1 MNPIEKVRAIIYIND
16 LKSFSNILVIRT
28 DRIGDVILTL
38 PLIDILKQR
47 FPDSNID
54 FLVSKRVSELVS
66 DYPNINKVH
75 SIEKEGLTDIL
86 RICEEGKYEL
96 AVVVRP
102 LFLIA
107 LAVYLSGIKYRLGT
121 GYRWYSFLFNLRHYQ
136 HRKDSIKHELEYN
149 VDLLRELGILV
160 NEYPAPKIWV
170 SEDALNAVWKRIGD
184 RRFIVVHPTTLG
196 SALAW
201 RRENFDELIRLL
213 RADKEFDYDIVVTG
227 TEGEY
232 TLPELAAL
240 ISLASLFV
248 SNSTGPIHIAAAVGT
263 FAVGIYSPRRT
274 ESPARWAP
282 YTDKKKIFVPDVPGT
297 ATGTGGEHSNVMDSI
312 KPVEVYRFIKSHF
325 SRK

>member
-1 MNPIEKVRAIIYIND
+1 MAMIYINN
-16 LKSFSNILVIRT
+16 FMVYRNILVIRT

-38 PLIDILKQR
+38 PVIDVLKR
-47 FPDSNID
+47 HFPESRID
-54 FLVSKRVSELVS
+54 FLVNKRVSELIS

-75 SIEKEGLTDIL
+75 SIEKERLKDIM
-86 RICEEGKYEL
+86 RICQEGKYDL

-102 LFLIA
+102 LFSIA
-107 LAVYLSGIKYRLGT
+107 LAVYLSGIRHRLGT

-170 SEDALNAVWKRIGD
+170 SEDALNAVWKRVGD

-201 RRENFDELIRLL
+201 RWENFQELIRLL
-213 RADKEFDYDIVVTG
+213 KADEDFDYNIIVTG
-227 TEGEY
+227 KEGEY
-232 TLPELAAL
+232 SLKELAAL
-240 ISLASLFV
+240 ISLAAMFV

-263 FAVGIYSPRRT
+263 FAVGIYSPRKT
-274 ESPARWAP
+274 ESPVRWAP
-282 YTDKKKIFVPDVPGT
+282 YTDKKKIFVPETDEKSTGT
-297 ATGTGGEHSNVMDSI
+297 AGEHSSVMDSI
-312 KPVEVYRFIKSHF
+312 KPVEVYRFIKSHL
-325 SRK
+325 SKK